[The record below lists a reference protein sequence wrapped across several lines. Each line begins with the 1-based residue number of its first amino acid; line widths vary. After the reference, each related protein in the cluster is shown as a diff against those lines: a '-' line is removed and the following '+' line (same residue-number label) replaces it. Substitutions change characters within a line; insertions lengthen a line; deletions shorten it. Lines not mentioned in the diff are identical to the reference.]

1 MSARQAK
8 AKGLQPLPQ
17 VAISADRLR
26 QMARELMI
34 QADALDALV
43 DRPKKANRKNV
54 QLIDPRGDRNARL

>member
-1 MSARQAK
+1 MSARKAK
-8 AKGLQPLPQ
+8 AQGLQPLPQ

-43 DRPKKANRKNV
+43 ERPKRAKRKNV

>member
-1 MSARQAK
+1 MSGK
-8 AKGLQPLPQ
+8 PKGLQPLPQ
-17 VAISADRLR
+17 VAICADRLR

-43 DRPKKANRKNV
+43 ERPKRAKRKNV

>member
-1 MSARQAK
+1 MSGK
-8 AKGLQPLPQ
+8 PKGLQPLPQ

-43 DRPKKANRKNV
+43 ERPKRAKRKNV